1 MFSISNI
8 AAGDGMRPTA
18 LLLRRQGDEVTP
30 MLSIILTV
38 FFGFGFGFFAL
49 QNTAPVTIHFGK
61 FLMPNIPLYLVA
73 LGSIFAGLFITGTL
87 YIATKASALIIG
99 YSRDSR
105 RIRTKTTMA
114 DLEQKIREL
123 EAANARLRSEH
134 SPAPR
139 RP

>member
-1 MFSISNI
+1 
-8 AAGDGMRPTA
+8 
-18 LLLRRQGDEVTP
+18 

-49 QNTAPVTIHFGK
+49 QNTAPVTIQFGK

-134 SPAPR
+134 SAEPR